1 MPKLVVIG
9 SLNMDLIALT
19 PRLPGRGET
28 ILGTSYLTVP
38 GGKGANQA
46 YAAAKLGGQVAMLG
60 RVGTDEHGRRMR
72 ANLEAVGCDVTG
84 VRETSGPS
92 GIAMIL
98 VEESGENVIV
108 VVPGANALYLPADLK
123 GDESQLVGARY
134 ALLQLEVPMATVLAA
149 AQAAKRHGAQVI
161 LDPAPVPEPLAAEH
175 WVRELLGS
183 VDVLTPNETEAAQL
197 LGHRASA
204 DHHPSADHRASA
216 LSMDEARDIARRLQG
231 LGPRTVIV
239 KLGSKGCLL
248 ADGDSLE
255 AVAAP
260 TLTAV
265 DTTAAGDVFNAAFA
279 VASAEGAS
287 KLDACR
293 FAVQA
298 AALSVTRLG
307 AQASMPGRAEV
318 DGRAGQ
324 SAERP
329 DAPVQ
334 CTAIHSSRAKV

>member
-1 MPKLVVIG
+1 MAELVVIG
-9 SLNMDLIALT
+9 SLNMDLVALT

-46 YAAAKLGGQVAMLG
+46 YAAAKLGGHVAMLG
-60 RVGTDEHGRRMR
+60 RVGADDHGRRMR
-72 ANLEAVGCDVTG
+72 ANLESVGCDVTG
-84 VRETSGPS
+84 VRDTAGPS

-98 VEESGENVIV
+98 VEDSGENVIV
-108 VVPGANALYLPADLK
+108 VVPGANALYLPADLE
-123 GDESQLVGARY
+123 GDESQLAGARY
-134 ALLQLEVPMATVLAA
+134 VLLQMEVPMVTVLAA
-149 AQAAKRHGAQVI
+149 AQAAKRHGAHVI
-161 LDPAPVPEPLAAEH
+161 LDPAPAPEYPADEQLA
-175 WVRELLGS
+175 RELLSS

-204 DHHPSADHRASA
+204 GHRACADHRAA
-216 LSMDEARDIARRLQG
+216 ELSMDEARDIARRLQG
-231 LGPRTVIV
+231 FGPRTVIV
-239 KLGSKGCLL
+239 KLGSRGCLL

-260 TLTAV
+260 TVTAV

-279 VASAEGAS
+279 VAGAEGAS

-318 DGRAGQ
+318 E
-324 SAERP
+324 ERQVSGW
-329 DAPVQ
+329 AV
-334 CTAIHSSRAKV
+334 R